1 MLSRHVL
8 EQSAMILFL
17 IHLAAVQL
25 LLHTLTRSC
34 ATAEGPRK
42 RDMIYPLPFEISS
55 TSVQLRIYDD

>member
-1 MLSRHVL
+1 
-8 EQSAMILFL
+8 MIPFL

-25 LLHTLTRSC
+25 LLHTLTRSS